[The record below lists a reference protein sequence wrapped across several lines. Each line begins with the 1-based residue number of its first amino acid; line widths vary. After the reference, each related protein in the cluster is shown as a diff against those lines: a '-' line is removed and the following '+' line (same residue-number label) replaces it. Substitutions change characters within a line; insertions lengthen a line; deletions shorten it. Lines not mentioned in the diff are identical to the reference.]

1 MENFVYII
9 FFLLSAV
16 VIVNVI
22 KSVILLMCKDNG
34 SKCELVISLDD
45 SCENPETAIRNT
57 VLYHEWSDNSRN
69 KYSGIYCIYNGEN
82 EESREI
88 CRRVCE
94 DYPFTHYIN
103 NPDFFIN
110 TARKP

>member
-1 MENFVYII
+1 MENFVYFI
-9 FFLLSAV
+9 FFLLAV
-16 VIVNVI
+16 VGIVNVI
-22 KSVILLMCKDNG
+22 KSIILLMCNDNG

-45 SCENPETAIRNT
+45 SCENPETVIRNT

-69 KYSGIYCIYNGEN
+69 KYSGIYCIYNGDN
-82 EESREI
+82 EESKEI

-94 DYPFTHYIN
+94 EYPFTHYIN

-110 TARKP
+110 TVSNP